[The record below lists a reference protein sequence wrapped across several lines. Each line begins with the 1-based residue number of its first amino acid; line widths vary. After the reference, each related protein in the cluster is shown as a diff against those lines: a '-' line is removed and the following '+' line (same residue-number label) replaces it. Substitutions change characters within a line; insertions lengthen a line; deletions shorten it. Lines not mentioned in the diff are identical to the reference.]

1 MQAGAF
7 NHGPKPVSRP
17 KELLMR
23 YAPVALALSLAVA
36 VTGSMGV
43 ARNTEVS
50 DPRVEALLK
59 EGRGALAK
67 GDVAAATDSFEAAL
81 AIDPA
86 SNTVLLALADAA
98 RRDGLQGKAIH
109 YYREILSRDPNN
121 VVAISGEGGAMVE
134 KGALEKARLNLTR
147 LEGLCGKGCAETAE
161 LSAAI
166 ARGPAKKVVSAEA
179 VIPTEKVETN

>member
-1 MQAGAF
+1 
-7 NHGPKPVSRP
+7 
-17 KELLMR
+17 MR
-23 YAPVALALSLAVA
+23 YAPFALALSLMVG
-36 VTGSMGV
+36 VTGSMGAAKNPV
-43 ARNTEVS
+43 SS

-59 EGRGALAK
+59 DGRAALAK

-86 SNTVLLALADAA
+86 SNATLLALADAA

-109 YYREILSRDPNN
+109 YYREVLSRDPNN

-134 KGALEKARLNLTR
+134 KGALEKAKRNLTR
-147 LEGLCGKGCAETAE
+147 LEGLCGRSCAETAE

-166 ARGPAKKVVSAEA
+166 ARGPAPKVVSAQA
-179 VIPTEKVETN
+179 VMPTEKVETN

>member
-1 MQAGAF
+1 
-7 NHGPKPVSRP
+7 
-17 KELLMR
+17 MR
-23 YAPVALALSLAVA
+23 YAPFALALSLVVG

-43 ARNTEVS
+43 AKNPVSS

-59 EGRGALAK
+59 DGRAALAK

-86 SNTVLLALADAA
+86 SNATLLALADAA
-98 RRDGLQGKAIH
+98 RRDRLQGKAIH
-109 YYREILSRDPNN
+109 YYREVLSREPNN

-134 KGALEKARLNLTR
+134 KGALEKARRNLTR
-147 LEGLCGKGCAETAE
+147 LEGLCGKTCAETAE

-166 ARGPAKKVVSAEA
+166 ARGPAPKVVSAQA
-179 VIPTEKVETN
+179 VMPTENVETN

>member
-1 MQAGAF
+1 
-7 NHGPKPVSRP
+7 
-17 KELLMR
+17 MR
-23 YAPVALALSLAVA
+23 YAPVAFALSLVVG

-43 ARNTEVS
+43 ARSSVPV

-59 EGRGALAK
+59 EGRAALAK
-67 GDVAAATDSFEAAL
+67 GDAGTATDSFETAL
-81 AIDPA
+81 VIDPA
-86 SNTVLLALADAA
+86 SSAALLGLADAA

-109 YYREILSRDPNN
+109 YYREVLSREPNN

-134 KGALEKARLNLTR
+134 KGAVEKAKRNLTR

-166 ARGPAKKVVSAEA
+166 SRRPAPKVLSAEA
-179 VIPTEKVETN
+179 VTAEPKVENN